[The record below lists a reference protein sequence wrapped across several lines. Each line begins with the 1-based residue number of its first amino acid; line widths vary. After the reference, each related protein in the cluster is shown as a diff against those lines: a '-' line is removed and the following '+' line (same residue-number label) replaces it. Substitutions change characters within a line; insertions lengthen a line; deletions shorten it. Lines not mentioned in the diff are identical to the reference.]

1 MPSSSLTEIRFAGFG
16 GQGIIRSGIIIGK
29 AVSIFDRKFATMN
42 QSFGPEARGGAC
54 SAQVVVSGERVLY
67 PYVTT
72 PHVLVAMSQEA
83 FSKYESELRDGGLLI
98 IDQDLVKPGAVRKGV
113 TLYSVPATRIAEE
126 LGNRIIANVAMLG
139 FFTAVTGVVSAK
151 AMKEALPTLVPERF
165 VDLNLKAFAEG
176 YRYGR
181 ELRDGEKKPD
191 AESLGAARRTRAAG
205 KRSPVAAGKSQAAA
219 KKDAGKKATPA
230 KRSPAAAKSPRAAA
244 GQKTRQSKRS
254 KRRG

>member
-29 AVSIFDRKFATMN
+29 AVSIFDKKFATMN

-67 PYVTT
+67 PYVTR

-83 FSKYESELRDGGLLI
+83 FSKYEPELKEGGLLI
-98 IDQDLVKPGAVRKGV
+98 IDQDLVQPGSIRKGV

-139 FFTAVTGVVSAK
+139 FFTAVTGVVTAR

-165 VDLNLKAFAEG
+165 VDLNLKAFDEG

-181 ELRDGEKKPD
+181 ELRAGEKKSD
-191 AESLGAARRTRAAG
+191 AKDRGA
-205 KRSPVAAGKSQAAA
+205 
-219 KKDAGKKATPA
+219 A
-230 KRSPAAAKSPRAAA
+230 KRSPAAAKKPRSVAKKSPAA
-244 GQKTRQSKRS
+244 GKKARGSARS
-254 KRRG
+254 KKRR

>member
-29 AVSIFDRKFATMN
+29 AVSIFDKKFATMN

-67 PYVTT
+67 PYVTR

-83 FSKYESELRDGGLLI
+83 FSKYEPELKEGGLLI
-98 IDQDLVKPGAVRKGV
+98 IDQDLVKPGPVRKGI
-113 TLYSVPATRIAEE
+113 TLYGVPATRIAEE

-139 FFTAVTGVVSAK
+139 FFTAVTGVVTAR

-165 VDLNLKAFAEG
+165 VDLNLKAFDQG
-176 YRYGR
+176 YRYGQ
-181 ELRDGEKKPD
+181 ELRAGEKKSASRGRGGKKRAP
-191 AESLGAARRTRAAG
+191 APAKKKTRTAG
-205 KRSPVAAGKSQAAA
+205 KKSPVAD
-219 KKDAGKKATPA
+219 KKT
-230 KRSPAAAKSPRAAA
+230 RTAA
-244 GQKTRQSKRS
+244 GHQTRQSKRP
-254 KRRG
+254 KKKG